1 MLDASQLQIRALFGL
16 KARRLSISSGAA
28 ISALLLACPG
38 IAAAQSTETPSEGA
52 SNAGQ
57 VVGGSE
63 QSDSTDIIVTARKQ
77 SERLIDVPQSIT
89 AVSGADLAKLNATQ
103 FRDFANTLPGLQF
116 TTSGAGQ
123 TQVNIRGVTAGTS
136 GSQTVGIYI
145 DDVPYGAS
153 TSYAQAGQLA
163 LDQGLFDLDHVEVL
177 RGPQGTLYG
186 ASALGGVIKYV
197 PNAPDTGAFGGSGQI
212 GISSTRYGGTSYNG
226 AAAVNVPIAL
236 DKAALRVGGY
246 YSRDGGF
253 VDNVALGQNNVDRS
267 RVYGARLDLLLKP
280 TDRLSV
286 RLVGTGQNIRR
297 AGRGTVD
304 YNFNRQPRFGDL
316 QQSRLVPE
324 AFDQEFRLASG
335 TLSYEFDGAELTSIS
350 SYQSVRSTVRLDYSA
365 LFVPLLNAAAGI
377 PLRSVGV
384 RLDPATD
391 KFAQEVRLQSTGKGT
406 IEWLV
411 GGFYTDED
419 SNSKQLITGTNTDG
433 TPFPL
438 AILDV
443 QLPAKYKELAAFGNL
458 TVNVTDKLAV
468 TGGIR
473 YAHNKQRFAQT
484 GGGLLGAA
492 TPARESKENVT
503 TWLAGAQYKFSPDVN
518 IYARY
523 ATGYRPGG
531 PNAVANNPTT
541 GQPLAQPTF
550 EADRLKNYEIGF
562 KAQTADRKFAV
573 DLAGYRID
581 WNNIQLV
588 VTRNGLS
595 LISNASGGARIWG
608 SELTLTARPDPDF
621 TVTGAFGYTDAKLT
635 AADADLGARK
645 GERLPDV
652 PKFTA
657 AVSADYVSSDSGL
670 EPRFGATL
678 RFISDRGT
686 SFDLSPNAP
695 QYNLGD
701 YVSLDLRAGL
711 SIGGVDAQLFVRNLF
726 DERGQLSGDARLSLA
741 GGPVQVAVLQPR
753 TIGVS
758 LSKRF

>member
-1 MLDASQLQIRALFGL
+1 MLSCPASAT
-16 KARRLSISSGAA
+16 
-28 ISALLLACPG
+28 
-38 IAAAQSTETPSEGA
+38 AQPFDTPSHA
-52 SNAGQ
+52 APSAGQ
-57 VVGGSE
+57 VAEGSDLGE
-63 QSDSTDIIVTARKQ
+63 STDIIVTARKQ
-77 SERLIDVPQSIT
+77 SERLIDVPQSVT
-89 AVSGADLAKLNATQ
+89 AVSGADLVRLNATQ

-123 TQVNIRGVTAGTS
+123 TQVNIRGVTTGTS

-197 PNAPDTGAFGGSGQI
+197 PNAPDTGEFGGTGQV
-212 GISSTRYGGTSYNG
+212 GISSTRHGGTSYNG
-226 AAAVNVPIAL
+226 SGAVNVPIAT
-236 DKAALRVGGY
+236 DRAAVRVGGY

-253 VDNVALGQNNVDRS
+253 ADNVALGSKNVDRS
-267 RVYGARLDLLLKP
+267 RVYGARIDLLVKP
-280 TDRLSV
+280 TDRLSI
-286 RLVGTGQNIRR
+286 RLVGTGQNVRR
-297 AGRGTVD
+297 EGRGTID
-304 YNFNRQPRFGDL
+304 YNFDRRPRYGDL
-316 QQSRLVPE
+316 QQNRLVPE
-324 AFDQEFRLASG
+324 AFDQNFRLASG
-335 TLSYEFDGAELTSIS
+335 TLSYDFGGAELTSIS
-350 SYQSVRSTVRLDYSA
+350 SYQTVRSVVRLDYSA
-365 LFVPLLNAAAGI
+365 LFVPLLSAAAGI
-377 PLRSVGV
+377 PLRSIGV
-384 RLDPATD
+384 RLDPKTD
-391 KFAQEVRLQSTGKGT
+391 KFVQEVRLQSAGKGT
-406 IEWLV
+406 FEWLV

-419 SNSKQLITGTNTDG
+419 SNSKQLITGTNPNG

-458 TVNVTDKLAV
+458 TTNLTDKLSV

-492 TPARESKENVT
+492 TPARKSDENVT
-503 TWLAGAQYKFSPDVN
+503 TWLASAQYRFSPDAN

-541 GQPLAQPTF
+541 GLPLAQPTF
-550 EADRLKNYEIGF
+550 EADRLKNYEVGF
-562 KAQTADRKFAV
+562 KGQTADRKFAI

-581 WNNIQLV
+581 WSNIQLV

-608 SELTLTARPDPDF
+608 SELTITARPTRDI
-621 TVTGAFGYTDAKLT
+621 TVTGAFGYTDATLT

-657 AVSADYVSSDSGL
+657 AVTADYALSDVSIK
-670 EPRFGATL
+670 PRFGATV
-678 RFISDRGT
+678 RFVSDRQT
-686 SFDLSPNAP
+686 SFDASPNSP
-695 QYNLGD
+695 QYDLGD
-701 YVSLDLRAGL
+701 YVTVDLRAGI
-711 SIGGVDAQLFVRNLF
+711 SVGGFDAQLFARNLF
-726 DERGQLSGDARLSLA
+726 DVRGQLSGDARLSLA

-753 TIGVS
+753 TLGVS
-758 LSKRF
+758 VSKRF